1 VAPTLVP
8 LALTAMLAWGLWAAF
23 AEVATRS
30 IGPEAAM
37 IVSYLTGVGVAVAC
51 VLGGNR
57 SVELTAEG
65 AGVAAVA
72 GVFAVVGTGVATAH
86 DPACHQVNR
95 RGRRGLMIPEKI
107 SGCAP

>member
-1 VAPTLVP
+1 
-8 LALTAMLAWGLWAAF
+8 MLAWGLWAAF
-23 AEVATRS
+23 AEDATRS
-30 IGPEAAM
+30 IGPEGAM
-37 IVSYLTGVGVAVAC
+37 IVSYLTGVGVAC

-72 GVFAVVGTGVATAH
+72 GAFAVVGTGVATAH

-95 RGRRGLMIPEKI
+95 RGRRGLMTPEKI